1 MSNIVNWMK
10 RPSIAK
16 KLILSFLLIL
26 TVPIIVLSYSA
37 YQTAESSASIQ
48 DIAAS
53 AEEQLA
59 SMEEISASSTT
70 LAELAEEL
78 RDLTRKFKIE

>member
-1 MSNIVNWMK
+1 MENIINWVK

-37 YQTAESSASIQ
+37 YQTA
-48 DIAAS
+48 
-53 AEEQLA
+53 
-59 SMEEISASSTT
+59 SST
-70 LAELAEEL
+70 LDGEIMDNAREK
-78 RDLTRKFKIE
+78 R